1 MGKNSII
8 STSSSN
14 YWCTSAAFFL
24 LNVWLI
30 LPAQVTAQQ
39 SLYEDYKARRIGDVI
54 TIVLQENI
62 SGSSNTDYSNKS
74 STAGEAQGGVSG
86 NLTPFLPLFGA
97 NASVDYQ
104 TDDRNKSAQSQLL
117 RGTLSARVE
126 QVTPSGDL
134 LIVGS
139 RSTHI
144 NGEFHSIEV
153 KGYVRPGDI
162 NADNQVP
169 SFRIANAEIV
179 YEKEGGLKQERK
191 RPGFWKRAAW
201 VVVGLGLTTAIVLK
215 SL

>member
-1 MGKNSII
+1 MRQLSRYIFRFSILVLGL
-8 STSSSN
+8 SLS
-14 YWCTSAAFFL
+14 
-24 LNVWLI
+24 
-30 LPAQVTAQQ
+30 LPHLANAQR

-62 SGSSNTDYSNKS
+62 SGSSNTDFSNQS
-74 STAGEAQGGVSG
+74 STAGEASGGVSG

-139 RSTHI
+139 RSTQI
-144 NGEFHSIEV
+144 NGEYHKIEV

-162 NADNQVP
+162 NADNQIP
-169 SFRIANAEIV
+169 SYRIANADII
-179 YEKEGGLKQERK
+179 YQKEGGVKQERK
-191 RPGFWKRAAW
+191 RPGFFKRVAW
-201 VVVGLGLTTAIVLK
+201 VVLGLGLTTSIVLK
-215 SL
+215 AL